1 MTARATG
8 QRFRQ
13 RKLSTKQNLPVVREH
28 EVEQLADDDAS
39 RHIPKVE
46 TGVEKGEEI
55 EHHLQ
60 AVISAAQAAAQGA
73 TGGKIAQLY
82 IPTPDAVASNLQ
94 YEDVYP
100 KRFTQPA
107 TYIRFSST
115 VEDTSGCPYCMTSDD
130 AAFLKSY
137 NQKRSKNNQCSE
149 DEFEEVIYF
158 FEETTSTKQPF
169 AAVDNPPVLTYEE
182 LEAEFDET
190 ISESARQFA
199 RDIYE
204 HWKNQRLLK
213 GNRPLMPSLKF
224 ETNLETDDADPYVCF
239 RRREVR
245 QVRKTR
251 GRDAQVT
258 EKLKKLRKELEE
270 ARLLMSQ
277 VKRREAVIR
286 EQLATDKLIFEQRH
300 AVKELKR
307 RLGIKGDDD
316 ELLITQKV
324 HLRSQPANA
333 SHETNALQPAPK
345 PKRIVDVERQRQT
358 LPGMKPPNTR
368 PDGRLIDGD
377 IVYLEEQQ
385 AKRTEAIDSFIEDN
399 LVKHQKW
406 NVGWVDAT
414 WRPITPPL
422 EPAAAKSDFR
432 TVFTETQL
440 PTPPASVS
448 DEEGADAAAVAP
460 LSKQSD
466 SRRSPRIRFATPPDD
481 VPFHDQS
488 RFRRRIG
495 RGGRMM
501 IDRRG
506 VKRQKT
512 ERIDDRLADRWR
524 FSGDSSE
531 DEETYPVDWT
541 DNLHIRYRIMI
552 ERQGEKVAAQ
562 QPPPGPNRR
571 TIENHNR
578 SASGHLLPPTPTAAN
593 AANSAGGR

>member
-1 MTARATG
+1 MTQRVTG

-60 AVISAAQAAAQGA
+60 AVISAAQAAAQGS

-82 IPTPDAVASNLQ
+82 IPTPEAVASKLQ
-94 YEDVYP
+94 YEDLYP
-100 KRFTQPA
+100 RHFTQPA

-115 VEDTSGCPYCMTSDD
+115 VEDSSGCPYCMNSDD
-130 AAFLKSY
+130 VAFLRDFNK
-137 NQKRSKNNQCSE
+137 KKGKGPRCSE
-149 DEFEEVIYF
+149 DEFEEVMNF
-158 FEETTSTKQPF
+158 FDETTSTKQPF
-169 AAVDNPPVLTYEE
+169 AAVDNSPVLAYED
-182 LEAEFDET
+182 LEADFDET
-190 ISESARQFA
+190 ISESARRFA
-199 RDIYE
+199 KDIYP
-204 HWKNQRLLK
+204 HWKNQRLLR

-270 ARLLMSQ
+270 ARMLMSQ
-277 VKRREAVIR
+277 VKRREAMIR
-286 EQLATDKLIFEQRH
+286 EQLATDKLIFEQRS
-300 AVKELKR
+300 AVKDIKR
-307 RLGIKGDDD
+307 KLSIKGDDE
-316 ELLITQKV
+316 ELLITQK
-324 HLRSQPANA
+324 
-333 SHETNALQPAPK
+333 PAPK
-345 PKRIVDVERQRQT
+345 PKRPADLERVRQNI
-358 LPGMKPPNTR
+358 PGMKPQNMR
-368 PDGRLIDGD
+368 PDGRLVDSD
-377 IVYLEEQQ
+377 LVYLEEQQ

-406 NVGWVDAT
+406 NNGWVDAT

-448 DEEGADAAAVAP
+448 DEEGADAMAVEP
-460 LSKQSD
+460 VNKQVEP
-466 SRRSPRIRFATPPDD
+466 RRSARIRFATPPDD
-481 VPFHDQS
+481 VPFQDQS

-495 RGGRMM
+495 RGGRVM

-506 VKRQKT
+506 VKRQKVAD
-512 ERIDDRLADRWR
+512 RLDDRMADRWK

-531 DEETYPVDWT
+531 DEQVYPVDWT
-541 DNLHIRYRIMI
+541 DNMHIRYRIMI
-552 ERQGEKVAAQ
+552 ERQGEKASTQ
-562 QPPPGPNRR
+562 QPAPGPNRR
-571 TIENHNR
+571 SIENHNR
-578 SASGHLLPPTPTAAN
+578 SVSGHHLLPPTPTT
-593 AANSAGGR
+593 AGSGAR

>member
-1 MTARATG
+1 MTQRVTG

-60 AVISAAQAAAQGA
+60 AVISAAQAAAQGS

-82 IPTPDAVASNLQ
+82 IPTPDAVASKLQ
-94 YEDVYP
+94 YEDLYP
-100 KRFTQPA
+100 RQFTQPA

-115 VEDTSGCPYCMTSDD
+115 VEDTSGCPYCMNSDD
-130 AAFLKSY
+130 VVYLKEL
-137 NQKRSKNNQCSE
+137 NKKRGKNPRCSE
-149 DEFEEVIYF
+149 DEFEEVINF

-169 AAVDNPPVLTYEE
+169 ASVDNSPVLAYED
-182 LEAEFDET
+182 LESEFDET
-190 ISESARQFA
+190 ISESARRFA
-199 RDIYE
+199 KDIYA

-213 GNRPLMPSLKF
+213 GNRPLLPTLKF
-224 ETNLETDDADPYVCF
+224 ETNLDTDDADPYVCF

-277 VKRREAVIR
+277 VKRREAMMR
-286 EQLATDKLIFEQRH
+286 EQLATDKMIFEQRH
-300 AVKELKR
+300 AVKEIKR
-307 RLGIKGDDD
+307 KLSIKGDDE
-316 ELLITQKV
+316 ELLITQK
-324 HLRSQPANA
+324 
-333 SHETNALQPAPK
+333 PAPK
-345 PKRIVDVERQRQT
+345 PKRPAELERVRQNI
-358 LPGMKPPNTR
+358 PGMKPQSTR
-368 PDGRLIDGD
+368 PDGRLVDSD
-377 IVYLEEQQ
+377 LVYLEEQQ

-422 EPAAAKSDFR
+422 EQAAAKSDFR
-432 TVFTETQL
+432 TVFTESQL

-448 DEEGADAAAVAP
+448 DEEGADAMAVEP
-460 LSKQSD
+460 VNKQVEP
-466 SRRSPRIRFATPPDD
+466 RRSARIRFATPPED

-495 RGGRMM
+495 RGGRVM

-506 VKRQKT
+506 VKRQKVT
-512 ERIDDRLADRWR
+512 DQIDDRAADRWK
-524 FSGDSSE
+524 FSGDDSE
-531 DEETYPVDWT
+531 DEQVYPVDWT
-541 DNLHIRYRIMI
+541 DNMHIRYRIMI
-552 ERQGEKVAAQ
+552 ERQGEKPAAQ
-562 QPPPGPNRR
+562 QVAVAGNANRR
-571 TIENHNR
+571 PIDNHNR

-593 AANSAGGR
+593 VGGR

>member
-13 RKLSTKQNLPVVREH
+13 RKLSTKQNLPVVRES

-82 IPTPDAVASNLQ
+82 IPTPDAVASTLQ

-115 VEDTSGCPYCMTSDD
+115 VEDTSGCPYCMNSDD
-130 AAFLKSY
+130 LAFLKSY
-137 NQKRSKNNQCSE
+137 NQKKGKNNNCSE
-149 DEFEEVIYF
+149 DEFEEVMNF
-158 FEETTSTKQPF
+158 FEETTAIKQPY
-169 AAVDNPPVLTYEE
+169 AAVDNSSALAYEE

-190 ISESARQFA
+190 ISESARRFA
-199 RDIYE
+199 KDIYP

-307 RLGIKGDDD
+307 RLSIKGDDD
-316 ELLITQKV
+316 ELLITQK
-324 HLRSQPANA
+324 
-333 SHETNALQPAPK
+333 PAPK
-345 PKRIVDVERQRQT
+345 PKRTADVERQRQT
-358 LPGMKPPNTR
+358 LPGMKPTNTR
-368 PDGRLIDGD
+368 PDGRLVDGD

-422 EPAAAKSDFR
+422 EPPAAKSDFR
-432 TVFTETQL
+432 TVFTESQL

-448 DEEGADAAAVAP
+448 DGEGADATAVVTS
-460 LSKQSD
+460 SKQTD
-466 SRRSPRIRFATPPDD
+466 PRRSARIRFATPPDD

-512 ERIDDRLADRWR
+512 ERVDDRLADRWR

-552 ERQGEKVAAQ
+552 ERRGEKAAVQ
-562 QPPPGPNRR
+562 QPPPNQNRR
-571 TIENHNR
+571 SIENHNR
-578 SASGHLLPPTPTAAN
+578 SASGHLLPPTPTTAA
-593 AANSAGGR
+593 AGGSSGR

>member
-60 AVISAAQAAAQGA
+60 AVISAAQAAAQGT

-82 IPTPDAVASNLQ
+82 IPTPDAVASKLQ
-94 YEDVYP
+94 YEDLYP

-130 AAFLKSY
+130 FAFLKAY
-137 NQKRSKNNQCSE
+137 NQKKGKSNQCSE
-149 DEFEEVIYF
+149 DEFEEVVYF
-158 FEETTSTKQPF
+158 FEEITSTKQPY
-169 AAVDNPPVLTYEE
+169 AAVDNPPVLAFEE

-190 ISESARQFA
+190 ISEPARRFA
-199 RDIYE
+199 KDIYS

-213 GNRPLMPSLKF
+213 GNRPLMPALKF

-277 VKRREAVIR
+277 VKRREAVTR
-286 EQLATDKLIFEQRH
+286 EQLATDKLIFEQRQ

-307 RLGIKGDDD
+307 RLSIKGDDD
-316 ELLITQKV
+316 ELLITQK
-324 HLRSQPANA
+324 
-333 SHETNALQPAPK
+333 PAPK
-345 PKRIVDVERQRQT
+345 PKRTADVERQRQT
-358 LPGMKPPNTR
+358 LPGMKPQNTR
-368 PDGRLIDGD
+368 PDGRLVDSD
-377 IVYLEEQQ
+377 LVYLEEQQ
-385 AKRTEAIDSFIEDN
+385 TKRTEAIDTFIEDN

-422 EPAAAKSDFR
+422 EQAATKSDFR
-432 TVFTETQL
+432 TVFTESQL

-448 DEEGADAAAVAP
+448 DEEGADAMAVAP
-460 LSKQSD
+460 ISKQTET
-466 SRRSPRIRFATPPDD
+466 RRNARIRFATPPDD
-481 VPFHDQS
+481 VPFQDQS

-495 RGGRMM
+495 RGGRVM

-506 VKRQKT
+506 VKRQKS
-512 ERIDDRLADRWR
+512 ERVDDRLADRWR

-531 DEETYPVDWT
+531 DEQTYPVDWT

-552 ERQGEKVAAQ
+552 ERQGEKAVAQ
-562 QPPPGPNRR
+562 QAPPMPNRKS
-571 TIENHNR
+571 IENHNR
-578 SASGHLLPPTPTAAN
+578 SASGHLMPPTPTATS
-593 AANSAGGR
+593 AAAAAAGR

>member
-1 MTARATG
+1 MSQRVTG

-60 AVISAAQAAAQGA
+60 AVISAAQAQVHGA
-73 TGGKIAQLY
+73 TGGEIAQLV
-82 IPTPDAVASNLQ
+82 IPTPEATASKVQ
-94 YEDVYP
+94 YEELYP
-100 KRFTQPA
+100 KKFTQPA

-130 AAFLKSY
+130 VAFLRSY
-137 NQKRSKNNQCSE
+137 NQKRNKNNHCSE
-149 DEFEEVIYF
+149 DEFEEVVNF
-158 FEETTSTKQPF
+158 FEETTATKQPF
-169 AAVDNPPVLTYEE
+169 AAVDNSPVLPYEE
-182 LEAEFDET
+182 LEAEFDDT
-190 ISESARQFA
+190 VRESARRFA
-199 RDIYE
+199 RDIYA
-204 HWKNQRLLK
+204 HWKNQRLLQ
-213 GNRPLMPSLKF
+213 GNRSLMPTLKF
-224 ETNLETDDADPYVCF
+224 ETNQDTDDADPYVCF

-258 EKLKKLRKELEE
+258 EKLKKLRVELEQ
-270 ARLLMSQ
+270 ARVLVSQ
-277 VKRREAVIR
+277 VRKRELLYR
-286 EQLATDKLIFEQRH
+286 EQLAIDKKIFQQR
-300 AVKELKR
+300 AEVKETKR
-307 RLGIKGDDD
+307 RLSIKGDDE

-324 HLRSQPANA
+324 RVHNEIVRL
-333 SHETNALQPAPK
+333 ETAAKHTQPAPK
-345 PKRIVDVERQRQT
+345 PKRPTDLERVRQNI
-358 LPGMKPPNTR
+358 PGMKPRDTR
-368 PDGRLIDGD
+368 PDGRLVDSD
-377 IVYLEEQQ
+377 LVYLEEQQ
-385 AKRTEAIDSFIEDN
+385 AKKTEAIDSFIEDN

-432 TVFTETQL
+432 PVFTESQL

-448 DEEGADAAAVAP
+448 DEGPDAMAVEP
-460 LSKQSD
+460 FKQQPD
-466 SRRSPRIRFATPPDD
+466 QRRVARIRFATPPDD
-481 VPFHDQS
+481 VPFQDQS
-488 RFRRRIG
+488 RFRRRVG
-495 RGGRMM
+495 RGGRVM

-512 ERIDDRLADRWR
+512 EGRIDDRLADRWR
-524 FSGDSSE
+524 YSGESSE
-531 DEETYPVDWT
+531 DEQVYPADWT

-552 ERQGEKVAAQ
+552 ERQGEKPTNP
-562 QPPPGPNRR
+562 QPPAGPGRR

-578 SASGHLLPPTPTAAN
+578 SASGHLLPPTPTTASAA
-593 AANSAGGR
+593 AK